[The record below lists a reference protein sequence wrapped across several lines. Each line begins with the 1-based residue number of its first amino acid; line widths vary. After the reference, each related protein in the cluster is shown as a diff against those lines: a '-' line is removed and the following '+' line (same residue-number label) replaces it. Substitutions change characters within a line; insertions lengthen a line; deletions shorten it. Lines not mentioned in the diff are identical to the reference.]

1 MKYFEDTI
9 LMVLLL
15 INPSVKMCRKFCS
28 TFEMLPRR
36 GNISYKTIKIALPQ
50 NLLVWRFLFSFPSAP
65 ISTHPKNSRAEGV
78 SAGFQ
83 RQHFRVKSALQQTG
97 QLLSTASPWGLQ
109 TVPSGVKGNHC
120 QQVLQ

>member
-36 GNISYKTIKIALPQ
+36 GNIRYKTIKIALPK

-65 ISTHPKNSRAEGV
+65 ISTHPKNSRAESV

-83 RQHFRVKSALQQTG
+83 RQHFRVKSAF
-97 QLLSTASPWGLQ
+97 TADWPIAVNSLPL
-109 TVPSGVKGNHC
+109 GVTDGS
-120 QQVLQ
+120 LRG